1 MRPAELHQAALALK
15 SQTTSK
21 IKTNERHCLAV
32 TEVDELT
39 SLVADAETGIARQDL
54 DQALVFEQHF
64 AQFSAWPL
72 TQAVCQELLLKLAA
86 SGAGTQIWPLAV
98 IAAQC
103 AKGLP
108 AQAESTLEVHA
119 KELAVDGQRP
129 SSAPYGALVQAYA
142 KQGDLEK
149 VQEHLSAMK
158 SLGLSID
165 MPSYAAAIEA
175 WAKRGG
181 CDAARRILDEA
192 VASGLHPS
200 RGTFT
205 AAVSAY
211 TKEIGQRVDGSDH
224 DSHARR
230 QRRSLADT
238 WAWLLVAST
247 SSTSRTR
254 RKNSFTSPEA
264 IFKQMLASGVAP
276 NAFVLRALGRAVGLE
291 RREELCKEFHLDL
304 SGVPNRRVR
313 SACPWMGGHGCMAED
328 WEKASEPVSREV
340 ALRSAGGPRP
350 VTGVAGVAA
359 GTSPARR
366 PNTSPATCAFPEK
379 HSPVINVP
387 RTVAIRSR
395 CLMQRTPGGPVRV
408 PLPKELVPVLCRME
422 HDNNGEASTA
432 RSRCL
437 HTTHFVGEKS
447 QQVPV
452 ELVSAQPLPKRPVTS
467 RIGSLAHV
475 AEKEASRQELP
486 MLTPELRAD
495 LKQKLDSLVSV
506 CRTDFKAHPRSTRFF
521 LRELWDLC
529 QLLKVPVSN
538 RPYRRKLAGA
548 LSQFV
553 LHIPNFLPADLAPSS
568 AELSEDSFLT
578 MTVMLALGAI
588 PWEFKFNRAHYRLCN
603 CASLGS
609 QRCLV
614 PTGGIRSSEFM
625 TSRTRGR
632 AGEGDGPAPAALR
645 ELFHRQE
652 KHLPNRLVD
661 VSAALR
667 VRFVEFVEQVPPVL
681 PARGDEPPELVRGPF
696 TGGDGRPSEPERIQI
711 MIQAAPPP
719 PENLA
724 PTTLSQ
730 SLLHS
735 MADAPLGGS
744 NEGPLAGLS
753 SEEAQRRLAQYGRN
767 EIPEHVEP
775 WYVMLGKQFVGMM
788 PGMLIIAAI
797 LSGISRDWTDFAVI
811 TLMLIVNALIGFHEE
826 FKARQ
831 SLDALKAQM
840 TATVPVKRDGSMMI
854 VPVAELV
861 SGDVIFLRGGNI
873 VPADCEFLE
882 GDEML
887 VDTAALTGEPLP
899 RKVPRPDRP
908 DEPQGAGK
916 MLLSGCI
923 VKQGEA
929 HCEVKE
935 TGLNTEI
942 GQAAGLV
949 AEASGHQASMFE
961 SKIMQ
966 VVHAVILLSL
976 VDAGVVLYVD
986 VGHRGVR
993 FSHALLNVLALVIG
1007 AVPIALPLVM
1017 QVTMAIGA
1025 ASMAKRQAIVTH
1037 LTALQEIASMT
1048 VLCSDKTGTL
1058 TTADMRVLPHRT
1070 WTCNRTT
1077 KDEALLYACL
1087 ASNPANKED
1096 PIDKAIL
1103 GSGHEHFGEE
1113 EADKLM
1119 AMYKKGKFVGFNPT
1133 VKRTVV
1139 YCEHE
1144 EKGKF
1149 KISKGLVNKV
1159 LITGDDGGD
1168 CWECVDAD
1176 KLKEELNEVDIR
1188 FSSQGYKT
1196 VGLAVSHNEGPM
1208 QFAAI
1213 IPMLDPPRGDTKLT
1227 IHRIREAGI
1236 NVKMITGDHLNIAI
1250 ETSRLIGLGTH
1261 VLPASELWPASATR
1275 DETIVTADGFAQVL
1289 PKDKREVILVLQ
1301 NRGLVVGMTGDG
1313 VNDAPAL
1320 AQAQIGIAVDG
1331 ATEAARSAADIILTQ
1346 PGLSAIFDA
1355 VVESRKI
1362 FARLR
1367 SYVLYRIGA
1376 TIQIVLVLSILIY
1389 AYNDTM
1395 PAIYVILLALV
1406 NDVTMLPVASDNA
1419 SPSALPE
1426 IPSMPQILLASFLY
1440 GFIGTGQT
1448 MALYL
1453 SDVLHSDPSMDPEER
1468 RQYRM
1473 AVTYLQMSIAVEL
1486 NIFSCRTPLYV
1497 ANLLRPETWPSLLL
1511 FICVMGGNLLVSLL
1525 AGFGDTF
1532 HVVHKVEWVDI
1543 VWIWVYDIGC
1553 LLVIDFLKRFLNV
1566 IGADWMSAGA
1576 VGDVLG
1582 YPNLPDEFHGAS
1594 HRSTLLHS
1602 RASAR
1607 SVLHHQSRLST
1618 ISQGGGLAVPGKV
1631 SGSTLPFPHNL
1642 RAHALR
1648 HMHSF

>member
-1 MRPAELHQAALALK
+1 MARELKTAA
-15 SQTTSK
+15 
-21 IKTNERHCLAV
+21 
-32 TEVDELT
+32 
-39 SLVADAETGIARQDL
+39 
-54 DQALVFEQHF
+54 
-64 AQFSAWPL
+64 PL
-72 TQAVCQELLLKLAA
+72 L
-86 SGAGTQIWPLAV
+86 
-98 IAAQC
+98 
-103 AKGLP
+103 
-108 AQAESTLEVHA
+108 
-119 KELAVDGQRP
+119 
-129 SSAPYGALVQAYA
+129 
-142 KQGDLEK
+142 
-149 VQEHLSAMK
+149 
-158 SLGLSID
+158 
-165 MPSYAAAIEA
+165 
-175 WAKRGG
+175 
-181 CDAARRILDEA
+181 DAAE
-192 VASGLHPS
+192 
-200 RGTFT
+200 
-205 AAVSAY
+205 
-211 TKEIGQRVDGSDH
+211 
-224 DSHARR
+224 
-230 QRRSLADT
+230 
-238 WAWLLVAST
+238 
-247 SSTSRTR
+247 
-254 RKNSFTSPEA
+254 
-264 IFKQMLASGVAP
+264 
-276 NAFVLRALGRAVGLE
+276 
-291 RREELCKEFHLDL
+291 
-304 SGVPNRRVR
+304 
-313 SACPWMGGHGCMAED
+313 
-328 WEKASEPVSREV
+328 
-340 ALRSAGGPRP
+340 
-350 VTGVAGVAA
+350 
-359 GTSPARR
+359 
-366 PNTSPATCAFPEK
+366 
-379 HSPVINVP
+379 
-387 RTVAIRSR
+387 
-395 CLMQRTPGGPVRV
+395 
-408 PLPKELVPVLCRME
+408 
-422 HDNNGEASTA
+422 
-432 RSRCL
+432 
-437 HTTHFVGEKS
+437 
-447 QQVPV
+447 
-452 ELVSAQPLPKRPVTS
+452 
-467 RIGSLAHV
+467 
-475 AEKEASRQELP
+475 
-486 MLTPELRAD
+486 
-495 LKQKLDSLVSV
+495 
-506 CRTDFKAHPRSTRFF
+506 
-521 LRELWDLC
+521 
-529 QLLKVPVSN
+529 
-538 RPYRRKLAGA
+538 
-548 LSQFV
+548 
-553 LHIPNFLPADLAPSS
+553 
-568 AELSEDSFLT
+568 
-578 MTVMLALGAI
+578 
-588 PWEFKFNRAHYRLCN
+588 
-603 CASLGS
+603 
-609 QRCLV
+609 
-614 PTGGIRSSEFM
+614 
-625 TSRTRGR
+625 
-632 AGEGDGPAPAALR
+632 
-645 ELFHRQE
+645 
-652 KHLPNRLVD
+652 
-661 VSAALR
+661 
-667 VRFVEFVEQVPPVL
+667 
-681 PARGDEPPELVRGPF
+681 RGDEPPELVRGPF
-696 TGGDGRPSEPERIQI
+696 TGGDGIQI

-923 VKQGEA
+923 VKPLGEALEGDLQGEA

-942 GQAAGLV
+942 GQEPGLANIREVVDIDKRAAGLV

-1250 ETSRLIGLGTH
+1250 ETSRLIGSPSARTSQFSLDPLVLSSHLLQGLGTH

-1532 HVVHKVEWVDI
+1532 HVVHKVEPWRVELGCSERVGRDDGPDPQK
-1543 VWIWVYDIGC
+1543 IWVYDIGC
-1553 LLVIDFLKRFLNV
+1553 LLVIDFLKRFLLAEFVQSGEIGGGSFSVPPAGKLRDPRNV
-1566 IGADWMSAGA
+1566 IGAVSGWQLRQKTVENLRALQYAPHFLSFLLVGAGCGFLLVNALYNAMANEPELEKDGKTFGQFSIIQGA
-1576 VGDVLG
+1576 VGLASGLLYLFWNLRCPHCLTMRQEQVGVSILILSNVIAFLILSAFWSVGAPDYPVFVAGAAAAQVIGNFTIYLLFPMVSTYYAGWLVAPVRAGTDVSSLITSLIGQAQNPDPGIGTLFFIYAIFSVCGLG
-1582 YPNLPDEFHGAS
+1582 AWASIMYLGTGLRYEIDDEGTVTLSESEDESDESRTWESDESECREFHVANGPHYGCLDGLACPRQLLLPVVLATLSQVAQWGIAASLGQIGAAMTDPVGCHGHQGKRVYRYALTS
-1594 HRSTLLHS
+1594 SMI
-1602 RASAR
+1602 
-1607 SVLHHQSRLST
+1607 SVPIGSILST
-1618 ISQGGGLAVPGKV
+1618 AWNCPRSIFNALSCVQLLAAAVV
-1631 SGSTLPFPHNL
+1631 GSD
-1642 RAHALR
+1642 A
-1648 HMHSF
+1648 